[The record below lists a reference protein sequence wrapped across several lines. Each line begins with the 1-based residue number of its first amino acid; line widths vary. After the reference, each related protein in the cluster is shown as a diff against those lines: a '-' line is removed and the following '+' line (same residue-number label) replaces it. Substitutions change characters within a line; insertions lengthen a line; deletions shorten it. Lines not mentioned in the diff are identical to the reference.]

1 MIPTEPTAAHGWQ
14 ARLALRFADA
24 GGKSVLAERVHSGP
38 LRVQKTLYP
47 EGPAPCHTIVLH
59 PPGGIAGGDSLDIEI
74 GMGQGAA
81 ALITTPGAGRWY
93 RSAGPDA
100 RQRLQFTVRSHSVLE
115 WLPQETIVFN
125 GAKAQLLTTI
135 CLERSALYL
144 GWEILCLGRAA
155 SGERFVG
162 GALRQKTEIWQDG
175 GRLWNEFALLNG
187 GSPLLRSPT
196 GMAGCAVT
204 ATLIAAGH
212 NIGADLLAACRE
224 PAPDMDAPAHWGV
237 TMLPRVFL
245 ARYLGH
251 STEQA
256 RQYFGALW
264 SVLRPRLTGREARP
278 PRIWRT

>member
-125 GAKAQLLTTI
+125 DAKAQLLTTI
-135 CLERSALYL
+135 RLERSALYL

-162 GALRQKTEIWQDG
+162 GTLRQKTEIWQDG
-175 GRLWNEFALLNG
+175 GRLWNEFTLLNG
-187 GSPLLRSPT
+187 GSLLLRSPT

-224 PAPDMDAPAHWGV
+224 QAPDMDAPAHWGV
-237 TMLPRVFL
+237 TTLPRVFL

-256 RQYFGALW
+256 RQYFAALW